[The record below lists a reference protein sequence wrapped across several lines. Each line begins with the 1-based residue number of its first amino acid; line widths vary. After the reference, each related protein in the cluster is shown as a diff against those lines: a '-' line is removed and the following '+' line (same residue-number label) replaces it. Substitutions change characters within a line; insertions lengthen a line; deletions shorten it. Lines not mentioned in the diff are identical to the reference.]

1 MGSVELDSA
10 QGPVTFTIKGD
21 EPSRSEMIKIQTA
34 LRGLQIDYDVGS
46 EDTEFTGSSVD
57 QNNVGFDR
65 TTGIQDA
72 GLRAGL
78 SIVDDAEEREAVL
91 QRNGLTVEDYTRDS
105 GGQLALTPSGAKK
118 FGIETDQNIII
129 DEKGMSANDI
139 SDLAG
144 IAPEIGGAVGGALVG
159 QVLIPIPFLGAALGA
174 AFGGGGANLIEEFGE
189 YLAGVSRQTPG
200 EIAKQTGKEA
210 LLSGLFEGAGQIVFK
225 GISKLFSPSGS
236 KLSPADLKLAGE
248 SIEAGITPS
257 LSALGSPSLI
267 SRQQALAER
276 IFKSSPRLKKN
287 HEAITAK
294 IEKFRN
300 DAGASDVND
309 LGRILKEAAESG
321 NNKLL
326 KEQAEISREVM
337 AHMTNVADDLGR
349 AAVADL
355 TIDANLFTALSQ
367 SFKHFDDLSAAGF
380 KKIDEINSS
389 VVGNADIIPSGS
401 LKTMVDDL
409 GGTAKYEDIVAGT
422 SQDLEKSILV
432 SMGNVGEKSSFAKL
446 YSARKSLND
455 TKMAQGAEQGVY
467 NMANKFID
475 EIDTLLSRKN
485 LSGID
490 SVTFRSSRGGG
501 GKGSRSKLLAAADS
515 VAEQRKLYAEGMRQ
529 FDALEH
535 SSILKNIANTV
546 RNNKPIDASKME
558 SSILKSNAPERLRS
572 LKKVLDNQADRMNVS
587 RKAGSRSVVSE
598 YENLRS
604 RMAGEWLRRTI
615 DESTSILDPTQFSGK
630 QFSTAYKK
638 LGTTADELFGSQA
651 AQVKK
656 LAEQMDSLSLSSLDQ
671 KIIGLLK
678 EGEIFADDG
687 IDLLKGVL
695 TKKKSWSE
703 FQRNSI
709 VKKLKDG
716 SLDDVEAAAYINNP
730 STKASDIDQIM
741 AYFSDDA
748 SKKVLRGS
756 YMDNLIGDFDAKF
769 LTDPTQFRAFA
780 SKLINDKDK
789 NAKVFGD
796 KMAEEMEQFGKILKL
811 NSKSAEGGELVAASI
826 AASPLQNL
834 GKIAKF
840 TAIGRMFSSDIFY
853 KRFMRDYK
861 TLIGQNKKPMDF
873 LPDLLSSS
881 IAQFTGQASSQG
893 ISKET
898 DRVKNLINNSVK
910 DNTGPRTPAPKT
922 PTTRNT
928 PVPNVQPG
936 ALEGLPYKVV
946 PPSPLS
952 AKTSIRQ
959 RAMGDPTIA
968 ASLLGGLGSASLL
981 NRP

>member
-1 MGSVELDSA
+1 MAIITVESSY
-10 QGPVTFTIKGD
+10 GPMDFEIAGD
-21 EPSRSEMIKIQTA
+21 TPTPNENFKIRDIISNASQFN
-34 LRGLQIDYDVGS
+34 QS
-46 EDTEFTGSSVD
+46 TGESTQESMQSS
-57 QNNVGFDR
+57 GPEFDR

-78 SIVDDAEEREAVL
+78 SISDNSEEREAVL
-91 QRNGLTVEDYTRDS
+91 QKNGLTVEDYTKDS

-118 FGIETDQNIII
+118 FGIETDKNIII
-129 DEKGMSANDI
+129 DESGFTKSDI
-139 SDLAG
+139 ADLAG
-144 IAPEIGGAVGGALVG
+144 IVPEITGAVGGAIFGQLTFPVPFVG
-159 QVLIPIPFLGAALGA
+159 AMLGAAV
-174 AFGGGGANLIEEFGE
+174 GGGGGNLVEEFGE
-189 YLAGVSRQTPG
+189 IMADVSRQTPG

-210 LLSGLFEGAGQIVFK
+210 LLSGLFEGAGQIVFR

-236 KLSPADLKLAGE
+236 RLSPEDLKLAGE
-248 SIEAGITPS
+248 SLEAGIKPS
-257 LSALGSPSLI
+257 LSALGSPSVI

-294 IEKFRN
+294 IEKFRS
-300 DAGASDVND
+300 DAGVSDTND

-326 KEQAEISREVM
+326 KDQAEISREVM

-422 SQDLEKSILV
+422 SQDLEKAILV

-455 TKMAQGAEQGVY
+455 TKMTQGAEQGVY

-490 SVTFRSSRGGG
+490 SVTFRASRGGG
-501 GKGSRSKLLAAADS
+501 GKGSRAKLLAAADS

-572 LKKVLDNQADRMNVS
+572 LKKVLDNQADRMNAS

-615 DESTSILDPTQFSGK
+615 DESTSILDPTKFSGK

-678 EGEIFADDG
+678 EGEVFADDG

-695 TKKKSWSE
+695 TKRKSWDE
-703 FQRNSI
+703 FQRNSL
-709 VKKLKDG
+709 VKKLKNN

-748 SKKVLRGS
+748 SKEVLRGS

-780 SKLINDKDK
+780 DRLTKDQ
-789 NAKVFGD
+789 AKHAKIFGD
-796 KMAEEMEQFGKILKL
+796 DMAKDMAQFGKILKF
-811 NSKSAEGGELVAASI
+811 NSKTAEGGELVAASI

-834 GKIAKF
+834 GKLTKF
-840 TAIGRMFSSDIFY
+840 SLIGRMFSSDIFY
-853 KRFMRDYK
+853 KRFIKDYQRAINGGLPDSLAFSEVIQK
-861 TLIGQNKKPMDF
+861 TLT
-873 LPDLLSSS
+873 
-881 IAQFTGQASSQG
+881 QFTGQTSSEG

-910 DNTGPRTPAPKT
+910 DNTGPKTPAT
-922 PTTRNT
+922 ST
-928 PVPNVQPG
+928 PVPSVQPG
-936 ALEGLPYKVV
+936 ALENLPYKVV

-968 ASLLGGLGSASLL
+968 ATLLGGLGSANLL

>member
-200 EIAKQTGKEA
+200 EIAKQTGKEF
-210 LLSGLFEGAGQIVFK
+210 LLSGLFEGAGQIVFR

-236 KLSPADLKLAGE
+236 RLSPEDLKLAGE
-248 SIEAGITPS
+248 SIEAGIKPS

-401 LKTMVDDL
+401 LKAMVDDL
-409 GGTAKYEDIVAGT
+409 GGIAKYDNIIPKT
-422 SQDLEKSILV
+422 SQDLEKSILI

-455 TKMAQGAEQGVY
+455 TKMTQGAEQGVY

-490 SVTFRSSRGGG
+490 SVTFRASRGGG

-515 VAEQRKLYAEGMRQ
+515 VAEQRKLYAQGMRQ

-572 LKKVLDNQADRMNVS
+572 LKKVLDNQADRMNTS

-671 KIIGLLK
+671 KVLGLLK
-678 EGEIFADDG
+678 EGEVFADDG

-840 TAIGRMFSSDIFY
+840 TAIGRMFSSDVFY

-893 ISKET
+893 ISKEA

-922 PTTRNT
+922 PATST

-936 ALEGLPYKVV
+936 ALENLPYKVV

-968 ASLLGGLGSASLL
+968 ATLLGGLGSANLL